1 MGSESRR
8 GAELE
13 AAVPRTP
20 ANPCHRLLWRLGRW
34 SHLRDPGGPDT
45 LRWFWSMT
53 VNGPMTRS
61 DRVAILEEAKAQ
73 FRRVGNLEGVGELGR
88 GALTSL
94 SFACCV
100 CQPVPIFCEF
110 SSRRAAV
117 LARSRLVLAQYL
129 RAERWPRSSSLQ
141 SVRMNFIRPQSP
153 ALAELRDGPSDPR
166 DAGGRPQGA
175 RGTKAPSMLAS
186 LVGR

>member
-1 MGSESRR
+1 M
-8 GAELE
+8 
-13 AAVPRTP
+13 PRTP

-94 SFACCV
+94 SPLAAL
-100 CQPVPIFCEF
+100 
-110 SSRRAAV
+110 SNSRRFFVNLLRGVTPFWRGRDWCWRNICERNAGLGNDLFGGLGYACAQSQEAKRCCA
-117 LARSRLVLAQYL
+117 LRLKSQT
-129 RAERWPRSSSLQ
+129 RCGIS
-141 SVRMNFIRPQSP
+141 
-153 ALAELRDGPSDPR
+153 
-166 DAGGRPQGA
+166 
-175 RGTKAPSMLAS
+175 
-186 LVGR
+186 

>member
-1 MGSESRR
+1 M
-8 GAELE
+8 
-13 AAVPRTP
+13 PRTP

-100 CQPVPIFCEF
+100 CQPVPIFCES

-129 RAERWPRSSSLQ
+129 RAERWPRERFVRRPWLCLRPISRGETLLRFAPQIPNALRYKLRQARAASVVLQ
-141 SVRMNFIRPQSP
+141 
-153 ALAELRDGPSDPR
+153 
-166 DAGGRPQGA
+166 
-175 RGTKAPSMLAS
+175 
-186 LVGR
+186 